1 MEKASNKSN
10 YKIGD
15 MAPCYRAGGSCIR
28 LAYTREYQEAPNR
41 MATAMKLYLV
51 FVTIA
56 VFSFSALS
64 GAVISSLPQMQFIK
78 QQSAHLVM
86 LSIRQLAEEN
96 I

>member
-1 MEKASNKSN
+1 
-10 YKIGD
+10 
-15 MAPCYRAGGSCIR
+15 
-28 LAYTREYQEAPNR
+28 